1 MGEERH
7 HGFDETELINLLNQ
21 QKNRKRQFD
30 YMQREEKE
38 EKYGTKSHNR
48 EKDFDFEREM

>member
-30 YMQREEKE
+30 YMQREEK
-38 EKYGTKSHNR
+38 YGTKSHNR

>member
-21 QKNRKRQFD
+21 QKNRKRQLD
-30 YMQREEKE
+30 YIQREEKE
-38 EKYGTKSHNR
+38 EKCRSHNR
-48 EKDFDFEREM
+48 EKDFEFEREM

>member
-21 QKNRKRQFD
+21 QKNRKRQLD
-30 YMQREEKE
+30 YIKREEREEKS
-38 EKYGTKSHNR
+38 GIKSHNR
-48 EKDFDFEREM
+48 KKDFELEREM

>member
-21 QKNRKRQFD
+21 HKNRKRQFD
-30 YMQREEKE
+30 YMEREEKK
-38 EKYGTKSHNR
+38 EKCGTKSYNR
-48 EKDFDFEREM
+48 KKGFEFEREM

>member
-21 QKNRKRQFD
+21 QKNRKRQLD
-30 YMQREEKE
+30 YIKREEKS
-38 EKYGTKSHNR
+38 GIKSHNR
-48 EKDFDFEREM
+48 KKDFELEREM

>member
-21 QKNRKRQFD
+21 QKNRKRQLD
-30 YMQREEKE
+30 YIQREEKE
-38 EKYGTKSHNR
+38 EKCSTKSHNR
-48 EKDFDFEREM
+48 EKDFEFEREM